1 MEKYDIDYN
10 LIFDY
15 EGFFSGKLTV
25 EEAFRSSNGLFEGVD
40 YGIEGYFYRN
50 FPDLKYSGADI
61 FTFNEMVKKYHE
73 KETFRLCMNGGDLD
87 ATVLNIYDVSDVDN
101 WDW

>member
-15 EGFFSGKLTV
+15 EGFFSGKLSV
-25 EEAFRSSNGLFEGVD
+25 KEAFRSSNGLVEGVD

-50 FPDLKYSGADI
+50 CPDLKYSGADVL
-61 FTFNEMVKKYHE
+61 TFNEMVKKYHA